1 MNIIEN
7 VNRFFVQND
16 IYYNISNRSDH
27 RPASAGGQKSTG
39 PDGLLL
45 SESWLQKYIL
55 QSGGDDCLYYNVM
68 DIARYII
75 NYAHKT
81 KQSISNLKLQ
91 KLLYYV
97 QAAFLISDREH
108 VCFRDVILSWRHGPV
123 IRRVY
128 DEYSRYGAGEIPY
141 QSSYQ
146 KIALVDGRLR
156 LKRETFTDQFLSED
170 DAALIDRVLDGLLP
184 YDAWYLV
191 DRTHEEEPWKALP
204 CYNEEITPESIQ
216 EYFNVHSGRIY
227 GKFDQ

>member
-1 MNIIEN
+1 M
-7 VNRFFVQND
+7 
-16 IYYNISNRSDH
+16 
-27 RPASAGGQKSTG
+27 
-39 PDGLLL
+39 
-45 SESWLQKYIL
+45 
-55 QSGGDDCLYYNVM
+55 YYNVM

-141 QSSYQ
+141 QSSYH

-156 LKRETFTDQFLSED
+156 LKRE
-170 DAALIDRVLDGLLP
+170 IDRVLDGLLP